1 MANLDT
7 TYLNRLVELNEEMK
21 TAFSAQTLSE
31 SVPKATEI
39 KNFFIDTVKRTL
51 TYFKSSEISIIG
63 NFALAYC
70 DSLKTL
76 VLENVGSVS
85 YRGVFR
91 SDSLEYADLGTKCYN
106 IGDGAFMQGT
116 STNALKTLIIRN
128 ENSVCSLYSTSSL
141 SNTPIS
147 RGEGYIFVP
156 DSLLERYKTA
166 NNWSEYSANIKGL
179 SELEVTV

>member
-1 MANLDT
+1 MALDT
-7 TYLNRLVELNEEMK
+7 TYLNRLVQLNEEMK
-21 TAFSAQTLSE
+21 NAFNEETLSE
-31 SVPKATEI
+31 SVPKATET
-39 KNFFIDTVKRTL
+39 KKFFVDTIKRTL
-51 TYFKSSEISIIG
+51 TYMKSSELTTIG

-70 DSLKTL
+70 NNLKTL

-91 SDSLEYADLGTKCYN
+91 SDGLEYADLGTKCYN

-116 STNALKTLIIRN
+116 TTNALTTLIIRN
-128 ENSVCSLYSTSSL
+128 ENSVCSLYSSSSL

-147 RGEGYIFVP
+147 RGEGYIYVP
-156 DSLLERYKTA
+156 DTLVESYKVA

-179 SELEVTV
+179 SELEETL